1 MGKFFKILFFLI
13 AISIVV
19 VAITFMIKGLPVEPQ
34 IIEKVIENDHL

>member
-13 AISIVV
+13 VISIVV
-19 VAITFMIKGLPVEPQ
+19 VSITFMIKGLPVESQ